1 MRAEIIA
8 VGTEI
13 LLGQI
18 ANTDARFLSEEL
30 AALGIDVY
38 YHTVVGDNKLRVE
51 EAFAAARSRS
61 QLIIF
66 TGGLGPTADDL
77 TKETVAGAMG
87 LELRL
92 DEAWLKKLEAFYA
105 SLNRPMPRQNVK
117 QALIPEGGRLLYN
130 DNGTAPGIYV
140 EREPWTVIL
149 LPGPPRELIPMFRDR
164 VAPLLQDKM
173 GGVTI
178 RSRVVKIIGMGESAV
193 EEQVADLVQQQ
204 NPTVA
209 PLAHN
214 FEVHLRITAKGNR
227 GEETGALLSQVDAEL
242 VRRLGPYIYGRDQ
255 DTLEK
260 VVGRLLAEKGMTL
273 AVAESCT
280 GGRLGDL
287 ITNVPGSSRYFLGG
301 VAAYSNEVK
310 EKVLGVKNP
319 LLEEQGAVSRGVAQ
333 AMASG
338 VRRLLGADFGLGV
351 TGVAGPDGGTAAK
364 PVGLVYIALAGEGF
378 CRCREFFFHGKREAV
393 KGRSA
398 AAALNLLRQELTE
411 SPPPV

>member
-1 MRAEIIA
+1 MRAEVIA

-18 ANTDARFLSEEL
+18 VNSDARFLSEEL
-30 AALGIDVY
+30 ASLGIDVY
-38 YHTVVGDNKLRVE
+38 YHTVVGDNRDRVE
-51 EAFAAARSRS
+51 EAFAAARARS
-61 QLIIF
+61 ELIIF

-77 TKETVAGAMG
+77 TKETVAEALG
-87 LELRL
+87 LELKL
-92 DEAWLKKLEAFYA
+92 DQAWLEKLKGFYA
-105 SLNRPMPRQNVK
+105 SLNRPMPPQNVK
-117 QALIPEGGRLLYN
+117 QALIPRGARLLYN
-130 DNGTAPGIYV
+130 DNGTAPGVYI
-140 EREPWTVIL
+140 EKAPWTVIL

-164 VAPLLQDKM
+164 VSPLLREKA
-173 GGVTI
+173 GSVTI

-214 FEVHLRITAKGNR
+214 FEVHLRITAKGSSE
-227 GEETGALLSQVDAEL
+227 EETRALISRVDEEL
-242 VRRLGPYIYGRDQ
+242 GRRLGPYIYGRDQ

-260 VVGRLLAEKGMTL
+260 VVGRLLAAGGMTL

-280 GGRLGDL
+280 GGRLADL

-310 EKVLGVKNP
+310 EKVLGVEKA
-319 LLEEQGAVSRGVAQ
+319 LLEAEGAVSRGVAE

-338 VRRLLGADFGLGV
+338 VRRLLGADYGIGV

-364 PVGLVYIALAGEGF
+364 PVGLVCLALAGEGF
-378 CRCREFFFHGKREAV
+378 CRSREIFFPGKREAV

-398 AAALNLLRQELTE
+398 AAALNLLRQELLE
-411 SPPPV
+411 GV

>member
-77 TKETVAGAMG
+77 TKETVAGALG

-227 GEETGALLSQVDAEL
+227 GEETGALISQVDAEL

-273 AVAESCT
+273 AAAESCT

-310 EKVLGVKNP
+310 EKVLGVKKA